1 MKHSPRIPLKKMAA
15 MLLICL
21 VSQTAKAQVGDYR
34 SELAFGVSGGYMLS
48 NVGFN
53 PEIPQQNLGGITAGV
68 TLRYTCEKYFKSICA
83 IVAELNFAQTGWKE
97 ELLTA
102 DDLPV
107 INPAT
112 GQAEAYQR
120 ELSYLQLPVFA
131 RLGWGR
137 ERSGL
142 QFYFQ
147 AGPQV
152 GYCIG
157 EKTKMNFDFSQRNY
171 EDRVGVMKQA
181 PQDTMA
187 VENKF
192 DYGIAAGMGLEWS
205 HPKIGHFLLEGRYY
219 YGLGDIYGNSK
230 RDFFGRSNLNNIV
243 VKLTWLMDVKRSERV
258 KK

>member
-1 MKHSPRIPLKKMAA
+1 M
-15 MLLICL
+15 
-21 VSQTAKAQVGDYR
+21 
-34 SELAFGVSGGYMLS
+34 
-48 NVGFN
+48 
-53 PEIPQQNLGGITAGV
+53 
-68 TLRYTCEKYFKSICA
+68 
-83 IVAELNFAQTGWKE
+83 AELNFAQTGWKE

-243 VKLTWLMDVKRSERV
+243 VKLTWLMDVKRSGRV

>member
-120 ELSYLQLPVFA
+120 ELS
-131 RLGWGR
+131 
-137 ERSGL
+137 
-142 QFYFQ
+142 
-147 AGPQV
+147 
-152 GYCIG
+152 
-157 EKTKMNFDFSQRNY
+157 
-171 EDRVGVMKQA
+171 
-181 PQDTMA
+181 
-187 VENKF
+187 
-192 DYGIAAGMGLEWS
+192 
-205 HPKIGHFLLEGRYY
+205 
-219 YGLGDIYGNSK
+219 
-230 RDFFGRSNLNNIV
+230 
-243 VKLTWLMDVKRSERV
+243 
-258 KK
+258 

>member
-48 NVGFN
+48 NVCFN

-243 VKLTWLMDVKRSERV
+243 VKLTWLMDVKRSGRV